1 MDKFFKLSEN
11 GTNVKTEIMAGFVT
25 FMTMAYIMFV
35 NPSVLSSTGMDPGAV
50 FVATILAAVVAT
62 LIMGLV
68 ANVPYALAPGMG
80 MNAFFA
86 YTICLGMQIPWQQ
99 ALGIVFICGIIN
111 IIITVTKIRKMIILA
126 IPKTLQYAIS
136 GGIGLF
142 IAYIGLMNGKLLSY
156 LPNSDMTAQGTYPVV
171 VPSLANFADKAALLT
186 LIGLVIIVIL
196 MVMKLKSAI
205 LLGIL
210 TTTLIGIPLGVTVLP
225 DFSAISFI
233 PPSLSPTLFKLD
245 LVGLFSDTSQL
256 FKIIT
261 LILAFSLSD
270 TFDTIGTFLGTGRK
284 SGIFNLDDEKALMSK
299 GFSSKFDKALFADAT
314 ATSIGALL
322 GTSNTTTFVESA
334 SGIETG
340 GRTGL
345 TSTVVAGLFL
355 LSLFLAPI
363 AGMVPASAT
372 SGALIIVGILM
383 MEPLMMVEWKEFS
396 EAAPAFLTAVIMPF
410 SYNVAT
416 GISIGFMFYV
426 LIKVVQG
433 KAKEIHPIMYIVV
446 AVFAIKYLI
455 DALQALQI
463 I

>member
-11 GTNVKTEIMAGFVT
+11 GTNVKTEIMAGVVT
-25 FMTMAYIMFV
+25 FITMAYIMFV
-35 NPSVLSSTGMDPGAV
+35 NPSVLSSTGMDAGAV
-50 FVATILAAVVAT
+50 FVATIFAAVIAT

-99 ALGIVFICGIIN
+99 ALGIVFICGLIN

-126 IPKTLQYAIS
+126 IPQTLQYAIS

-142 IAYIGLMNGKLLSY
+142 IAYIGLMNGSLLTY
-156 LPNSDMTAQGTYPVV
+156 LPNSDVSAMGTYAKV
-171 VPSLANFADKAALLT
+171 VPALANFADKAALLT
-186 LIGLVIIVIL
+186 IIGLIITVIL
-196 MVMKLKSAI
+196 MVRKLKSAI

-210 TTTLIGIPLGVTVLP
+210 ITTVIGIPLGITVVP
-225 DFSAISFI
+225 DFAAISFT
-233 PPSLSPTLFKLD
+233 PPSLSPTLFKMD
-245 LVGLFSDTSQL
+245 IVGLFSDPSQL

-284 SGIFNLDDEKALMSK
+284 SGIFNLDDNKALMSK

-314 ATSIGALL
+314 ATSIGAVL

-334 SGIETG
+334 SGIEAG

-345 TSTVVAGLFL
+345 TSTVVALLFL
-355 LSLFLAPI
+355 MSLFLAPI
-363 AGMVPASAT
+363 AGMVPPSAT
-372 SGALIIVGILM
+372 AGALIVVGILM
-383 MEPLMMVEWKEFS
+383 MEPLMMVKWNDFE

-410 SYNVAT
+410 TYNVAT
-416 GISIGFMFYV
+416 GISIGFLFYV
-426 LIKVVQG
+426 LTKIVQG
-433 KAKEIHPIMYIVV
+433 KAKQVHPIMYIVV

-463 I
+463 L